1 MFDNNTHL
9 QVFKW
14 PNEHVGHFDGEHFY
28 PTGSVNLRVDGDEIY
43 TLEIPTRFVGNVI
56 KEGDIY
62 LLKDVQGNVLFE
74 LRE

>member
-9 QVFKW
+9 QVFKR
-14 PNEHVGHFDGEHFY
+14 PNEHVGHFDGEYFY
-28 PTGSVNLRVDGDEIY
+28 PPGSINLRVDGDEIY
-43 TLEIPTRFVGNVI
+43 TLEIPTRFVGNVR